1 MGLEKVI
8 PLMLDILQRGK
19 DVEIRTCK
27 DGYKVLEV
35 TRRTEVVV
43 ERETRETPEKT
54 S

>member
-35 TRRTEVVV
+35 TRRTEVVYGDV
-43 ERETRETPEKT
+43 TDCFGKKI
-54 S
+54 